1 MFSSGGNDRVIFSL
15 DFSEGEKA
23 CRECAG
29 EERGGKGRMAREKR
43 KIDKEMN
50 IGEILEM
57 YPRSREVF
65 QKHFGKNCVNCA
77 ASRMESI
84 FFGALM
90 HNRDA
95 NAIVNELNAMI
106 KT

>member
-1 MFSSGGNDRVIFSL
+1 MST
-15 DFSEGEKA
+15 
-23 CRECAG
+23 
-29 EERGGKGRMAREKR
+29 GKQ

-50 IGEILEM
+50 IGEVIER
-57 YPRSREVF
+57 YPESREVF
-65 QKHFGKNCVNCA
+65 QKHFGEGCFNCP

-84 FFGALM
+84 SFGALM

-95 NAIVNELNAMI
+95 SAIVKELNAMI

>member
-1 MFSSGGNDRVIFSL
+1 MNTVPRLKKLALVYSASPPWKPQRLSQKSGSSSRLTEAIA
-15 DFSEGEKA
+15 E
-23 CRECAG
+23 AG
-29 EERGGKGRMAREKR
+29 M
-43 KIDKEMN
+43 
-50 IGEILEM
+50 L
-57 YPRSREVF
+57 
-65 QKHFGKNCVNCA
+65 
-77 ASRMESI
+77 RMESV

>member
-1 MFSSGGNDRVIFSL
+1 MQT
-15 DFSEGEKA
+15 
-23 CRECAG
+23 
-29 EERGGKGRMAREKR
+29 EKR
-43 KIDKEMN
+43 KIHKEMN

-57 YPRSREVF
+57 YPQSREVF
-65 QKHFGKNCVNCA
+65 QKHFGKGCINCP

-84 FFGALM
+84 SFGALM

-95 NAIVNELNAMI
+95 NAIVKELNAMM